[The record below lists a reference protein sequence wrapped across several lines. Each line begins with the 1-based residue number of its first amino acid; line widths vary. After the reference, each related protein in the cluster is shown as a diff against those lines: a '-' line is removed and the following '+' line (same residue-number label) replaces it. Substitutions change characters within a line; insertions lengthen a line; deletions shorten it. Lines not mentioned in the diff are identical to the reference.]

1 MLPILMLLCIL
12 VLLAIGVPI
21 AFTLGVTAVIFL
33 IVYSDVPLLLIIQ
46 QVYLGANSF
55 PLLAIPLF
63 MLAGSLM
70 NHGGISTRLINF
82 ALSII
87 GMIRG
92 GLGMVNVVA
101 SVFFGAITGTSA
113 GASAAVGQIMIPAM
127 KEKGYSPSFSAAVT
141 SAGSSLGIII
151 PPSVP
156 MILYGSI
163 SGISVASLF
172 LAGIPVGIM
181 IAIGFM
187 IVVYLI
193 SVKKDYNFKEQPFSW
208 SLIGKTF
215 ISALPALLVPIAI
228 MGSILTGFA
237 TPTES
242 AAIAVVCG
250 IVAGLIYKQLTWKG
264 FVQSLNE
271 SVVNTALVMLIVAT
285 AKILGYSFSSL
296 GIGRMMIAPMMEFSD
311 NPIMLMI
318 IASLILFIGGFIF
331 DGTVMV
337 LVIVPLFLPLV
348 EMTAID
354 PLQFALVVI
363 VVWAIGQ
370 QTPPVASGLYITT
383 AIAGVSMLQVSKYT
397 VWFILVLFIAL
408 IGLIFFPD
416 VMLYIPRLM
425 IPS

>member
-1 MLPILMLLCIL
+1 MVPILMLLVIL
-12 VLLAIGVPI
+12 GLLAIGVPI
-21 AFTLGVTAVIFL
+21 AFTLGITASVFL
-33 IVYSDVPLLLIIQ
+33 IIYADIPMVLIIQ
-46 QVYLGANSF
+46 QLYLGTNSF

-70 NHGGISTRLINF
+70 NYGGISTRLINF

-87 GMIRG
+87 GMVRG

-101 SVFFGAITGTSA
+101 SVFFGAITGTAA

-163 SGISVASLF
+163 SGLSVATLF
-172 LAGIPVGIM
+172 FAGIPIGIG

-187 IVVYLI
+187 IVVYII
-193 SVKKDYNFKEQPFSW
+193 SVKKKYDFKEQPFSW
-208 SLIGKTF
+208 KRVFKTF
-215 ISALPALLVPIAI
+215 VSAVPALLVPVAI
-228 MGSILTGFA
+228 MGGIVTGFA

-242 AAIAVVCG
+242 AAIAVICG
-250 IVAGLIYKQLTWKG
+250 IIAGIIYRQLTWTG
-264 FVQSLNE
+264 FKKALNE

-285 AKILGYSFSSL
+285 AKILGFSFSAL
-296 GIGRMMIAPMMEFSD
+296 GIGRMMMEPLMAYSE
-311 NPIMLMI
+311 NPIMLMLL
-318 IASLILFIGGFIF
+318 ASLILFIGGFIF

-348 EMTAID
+348 EATAID
-354 PLQFALVVI
+354 PLQFAMVVI
-363 VVWAIGQ
+363 IVWAIGQ

-383 AIAGVSMLQVSKYT
+383 AIAQVSMLQVSRYNI
-397 VWFILVLFIAL
+397 WFILVFFVALMGMIFI
-408 IGLIFFPD
+408 PN
-416 VMLYIPRLM
+416 VMLYIPRML
-425 IPS
+425 IP

>member
-1 MLPILMLLCIL
+1 MLPLLMLLFIL
-12 VLLAIGVPI
+12 LFLAIGVPI
-21 AFTLGVTAVIFL
+21 AFTLGLTAVIF
-33 IVYSDVPLLLIIQ
+33 IMYYSDITLELIIQ
-46 QVYLGANSF
+46 QLYLGTNSF

-70 NHGGISTRLINF
+70 NHGGISVRLINF
-82 ALSII
+82 ALAII
-87 GMIRG
+87 GMVRG

-101 SVFFGAITGTSA
+101 SVFFGAITGTAA

-127 KEKGYSPSFSAAVT
+127 KEKGYSPSFAAAVT

-163 SGISVASLF
+163 SGLSVASLF
-172 LAGIPVGIM
+172 LTGVPIGIA
-181 IAIGFM
+181 IAIGYM
-187 IVVYLI
+187 IVVYII
-193 SVKKDYNFKEQPFSW
+193 STKKKYDFKENPFSW
-208 SLIGKTF
+208 NLVFKTF
-215 ISALPALLVPIAI
+215 ISALPALLVPVAI
-228 MGSILTGFA
+228 MGGILTGFA

-242 AAIAVVCG
+242 AAIAVLCG
-250 IVAGLIYKQLTWKG
+250 IIAGLIYKQLTWSSLIKA
-264 FVQSLNE
+264 LNE

-296 GIGRMMIAPMMEFSD
+296 GIGRMMLEPIMGFTD
-311 NPIMLMI
+311 NTIMLML

-348 EMTAID
+348 QATSID
-354 PLQFALVVI
+354 PMQFAMVVI
-363 VVWAIGQ
+363 IVWAIGQ

-383 AIAGVSMLQVSKYT
+383 AIAKVSMLQVSRYN

-408 IGLIFFPD
+408 IGMIFFPD

-425 IPS
+425 I

>member
-1 MLPILMLLCIL
+1 MLPLLMLLLIL
-12 VLLAIGVPI
+12 LFLAIGVPI
-21 AFTLGVTAVIFL
+21 AFTLGLTAVIF
-33 IVYSDVPLLLIIQ
+33 IMYYSDITLELIIQ
-46 QVYLGANSF
+46 QLYLGTNSF

-63 MLAGSLM
+63 MLAGALM
-70 NHGGISTRLINF
+70 NHGGISVRLINF
-82 ALSII
+82 ALAII
-87 GMIRG
+87 GMVRG

-101 SVFFGAITGTSA
+101 SVFFGAITGTAA

-127 KEKGYSPSFSAAVT
+127 KEKGYSPSFAAAVT

-163 SGISVASLF
+163 SGLSVASLF
-172 LAGIPVGIM
+172 LTGVPIGIA
-181 IAIGFM
+181 IAIGYM
-187 IVVYLI
+187 IVVYII
-193 SVKKDYNFKEQPFSW
+193 STKKKYDFKENPFSW
-208 SLIGKTF
+208 SLVFKTF
-215 ISALPALLVPIAI
+215 ISALPALLVPVAI
-228 MGSILTGFA
+228 MGGILTGFA

-242 AAIAVVCG
+242 AAIAVLCG
-250 IVAGLIYKQLTWKG
+250 IIAGLIYKQLTWSSFIKA
-264 FVQSLNE
+264 LNE

-296 GIGRMMIAPMMEFSD
+296 GIGRMMLEPIMGFTD
-311 NPIMLMI
+311 NTIMLML

-348 EMTAID
+348 QATSID
-354 PLQFALVVI
+354 PMQFAMVVI
-363 VVWAIGQ
+363 IVWAIGQ

-383 AIAGVSMLQVSKYT
+383 AIAKVSMLQVSRYN

-408 IGLIFFPD
+408 IGMIFFPD

-425 IPS
+425 I

>member
-1 MLPILMLLCIL
+1 MLPILMLISIL
-12 VLLAIGVPI
+12 LLLALGVPI
-21 AFTLGVTAVIFL
+21 AFSLGITAVLFL
-33 IVYSDVPLLLIIQ
+33 ILYSDIPLVLIIQ
-46 QVYLGANSF
+46 QVYLGTNSF

-70 NHGGISTRLINF
+70 NHGGISNRLINF

-87 GMIRG
+87 GMVRG
-92 GLGMVNVVA
+92 GLGMVNVLA

-163 SGISVASLF
+163 SGLSVASLF
-172 LAGIPVGIM
+172 LTGIPIGIG
-181 IAIGFM
+181 IAIGFL
-187 IVVYLI
+187 IVVYII
-193 SVKKDYNFKEQPFSW
+193 SAKKKYDFKEESFSW
-208 SLIGKTF
+208 GLIFRTF
-215 ISALPALLVPIAI
+215 ISALPALLVPVAI
-228 MGSILTGFA
+228 MGGILTGFA

-242 AAIAVVCG
+242 AAIAVICG
-250 IVAGLIYKQLTWKG
+250 IVAGIIYKQLTWKG
-264 FVQSLNE
+264 FIQALNE
-271 SVVNTALVMLIVAT
+271 SVINTALVMLIVAT
-285 AKILGYSFSSL
+285 AKILGFSFSAL
-296 GIGRMMIAPMMEFSD
+296 GIGQMMMEPLLKYSD
-311 NPIMLMI
+311 NPIMLML

-348 EMTAID
+348 EATAID
-354 PLQFALVVI
+354 PLQFAMVVI
-363 VVWAIGQ
+363 IVWAIGQ

-383 AIAGVSMLQVSKYT
+383 AIAQVTMLQVSRYNI
-397 VWFILVLFIAL
+397 WFILVFFVAL
-408 IGLIFFPD
+408 IGMIFIPD
-416 VMLYIPRLM
+416 VMLYIPKM
-425 IPS
+425 IIP

>member
-1 MLPILMLLCIL
+1 MVPIMMLLVIL
-12 VLLAIGVPI
+12 ALLAIGVPI
-21 AFTLGVTAVIFL
+21 AFTLGITAAVFL
-33 IVYSDVPLLLIIQ
+33 IIYADIPMVVIIQ
-46 QVYLGANSF
+46 QLYLGTNSF

-70 NHGGISTRLINF
+70 NYGGISTRLINF

-87 GMIRG
+87 GMVKG

-101 SVFFGAITGTSA
+101 SVFFGAITGTAA

-127 KEKGYSPSFSAAVT
+127 KEKGYSASFSAAVT

-163 SGISVASLF
+163 SGLSVATLF
-172 LAGIPVGIM
+172 FAGIPIGIG

-187 IVVYLI
+187 IVVYII
-193 SVKKDYNFKEQPFSW
+193 SVKKNYDFKEQPFSW
-208 SLIGKTF
+208 KLVFKTF
-215 ISALPALLVPIAI
+215 VSAVPALFVPVAI
-228 MGSILTGFA
+228 MGGIVTGFA

-242 AAIAVVCG
+242 AAIAVICG
-250 IVAGLIYKQLTWKG
+250 IIAGIIYRQLTWTG
-264 FVQSLNE
+264 FKKALNE

-285 AKILGYSFSSL
+285 AKILGFSFSAL
-296 GIGRMMIAPMMEFSD
+296 GIGRMMMEPLMAYSE
-311 NPIMLMI
+311 NPIMLMLL
-318 IASLILFIGGFIF
+318 ASLILFIGGFIF

-348 EMTAID
+348 EATAID
-354 PLQFALVVI
+354 PLQFAMVVI
-363 VVWAIGQ
+363 IVWAIGQ

-383 AIAGVSMLQVSKYT
+383 AIAQVSMLQVSRYNI
-397 VWFILVLFIAL
+397 WFILVFFVALMGMIFI
-408 IGLIFFPD
+408 PD
-416 VMLYIPRLM
+416 VMLYIPRM
-425 IPS
+425 IIP

>member
-1 MLPILMLLCIL
+1 MLPLLMLLLIL
-12 VLLAIGVPI
+12 LFLAIGVPI
-21 AFTLGVTAVIFL
+21 AFTLGLTAVIF
-33 IVYSDVPLLLIIQ
+33 IMYYSDITLELIIQ
-46 QVYLGANSF
+46 QLYLGTNSF

-63 MLAGSLM
+63 MLAGALM
-70 NHGGISTRLINF
+70 NHGGISVRLINF
-82 ALSII
+82 ALAII
-87 GMIRG
+87 GMVRG

-101 SVFFGAITGTSA
+101 SVFFGAITGTAA

-127 KEKGYSPSFSAAVT
+127 KEKGYSPSFAAAVT

-163 SGISVASLF
+163 SGLSVASLF
-172 LAGIPVGIM
+172 LTGVPIGIA
-181 IAIGFM
+181 IAIGYM
-187 IVVYLI
+187 IVVYII
-193 SVKKDYNFKEQPFSW
+193 STKKKYDFKENPFSFN
-208 SLIGKTF
+208 LVFKTF
-215 ISALPALLVPIAI
+215 ISALPALLVPVAI
-228 MGSILTGFA
+228 MGGILTGFA

-242 AAIAVVCG
+242 AAIAVLCG
-250 IVAGLIYKQLTWKG
+250 IIAGLIYRQLTWSSFIKA
-264 FVQSLNE
+264 LNE

-285 AKILGYSFSSL
+285 AKILGFSFSSL
-296 GIGRMMIAPMMEFSD
+296 GIGRMMLEPIMGFTD
-311 NPIMLMI
+311 NTIMLML

-348 EMTAID
+348 QATSID
-354 PLQFALVVI
+354 PMQFAMVVI
-363 VVWAIGQ
+363 IVWAIGQ

-383 AIAGVSMLQVSKYT
+383 AIAKVSMLQVSRYN

-408 IGLIFFPD
+408 IGMIFFPD

-425 IPS
+425 I

>member
-1 MLPILMLLCIL
+1 MLPLLMLLLIL
-12 VLLAIGVPI
+12 LFLAIGVPI
-21 AFTLGVTAVIFL
+21 AFTLGLTAVIF
-33 IVYSDVPLLLIIQ
+33 IMYYSDITLELIIQ
-46 QVYLGANSF
+46 QLYLGTNSF

-63 MLAGSLM
+63 MLAGALM
-70 NHGGISTRLINF
+70 NHGGISVRLINF
-82 ALSII
+82 ALAII
-87 GMIRG
+87 GMVRG

-101 SVFFGAITGTSA
+101 SVFFGAITGTAA

-127 KEKGYSPSFSAAVT
+127 KEKGYSPSFAAAVT

-163 SGISVASLF
+163 SGLSVASLF
-172 LAGIPVGIM
+172 LTGVPIGIA
-181 IAIGFM
+181 IAIGYM
-187 IVVYLI
+187 IVVYII
-193 SVKKDYNFKEQPFSW
+193 STKKKYDFKENPFSW
-208 SLIGKTF
+208 NLVFKTF
-215 ISALPALLVPIAI
+215 ISALPALLVPVAI
-228 MGSILTGFA
+228 MGGILTGFA

-242 AAIAVVCG
+242 AAIAVLCG
-250 IVAGLIYKQLTWKG
+250 IIAGLIYKQLTWSSFIKA
-264 FVQSLNE
+264 LNE

-296 GIGRMMIAPMMEFSD
+296 GIGRMMLEPIMGFTD
-311 NPIMLMI
+311 NTIMLML

-348 EMTAID
+348 QATSID
-354 PLQFALVVI
+354 PMQFAMVVI
-363 VVWAIGQ
+363 IVWAIGQ

-383 AIAGVSMLQVSKYT
+383 AIAKVSMLQVSRYN

-408 IGLIFFPD
+408 IGMIFFPD

-425 IPS
+425 I

>member
-1 MLPILMLLCIL
+1 MLPLLMLLLIL
-12 VLLAIGVPI
+12 LFLAIGVPI
-21 AFTLGVTAVIFL
+21 AFTLGLTAVIF
-33 IVYSDVPLLLIIQ
+33 IMYYSDITLELIIQ
-46 QVYLGANSF
+46 QLYLGTNSF

-63 MLAGSLM
+63 MLAGALM
-70 NHGGISTRLINF
+70 NHGGISVRLINF
-82 ALSII
+82 ALAII
-87 GMIRG
+87 GMVRG

-101 SVFFGAITGTSA
+101 SVFFGAITGTAA

-127 KEKGYSPSFSAAVT
+127 KEKGYSPSFAAAVT

-163 SGISVASLF
+163 SGLSVASLF
-172 LAGIPVGIM
+172 LTGVPIGIA
-181 IAIGFM
+181 IAIGYM
-187 IVVYLI
+187 IVVYII
-193 SVKKDYNFKEQPFSW
+193 STKKKYDFKENPFSW
-208 SLIGKTF
+208 NLVFKTF
-215 ISALPALLVPIAI
+215 ISALPALLVPVAI
-228 MGSILTGFA
+228 MGGILTGFA

-242 AAIAVVCG
+242 AAIAVLCG
-250 IVAGLIYKQLTWKG
+250 IIAGLIYKQLTWSSFIKA
-264 FVQSLNE
+264 LNE

-285 AKILGYSFSSL
+285 AKILGFSFSSL
-296 GIGRMMIAPMMEFSD
+296 GIGRMMLEPIMGFTD
-311 NPIMLMI
+311 NTIMLML

-348 EMTAID
+348 QATSID
-354 PLQFALVVI
+354 PMQFAMVVI
-363 VVWAIGQ
+363 IVWAIGQ

-383 AIAGVSMLQVSKYT
+383 AIAKVSMLQVSRYN

-408 IGLIFFPD
+408 IGMIFFPD

-425 IPS
+425 I

>member
-1 MLPILMLLCIL
+1 MLPLLMLLLIL
-12 VLLAIGVPI
+12 LFLAIGVPI
-21 AFTLGVTAVIFL
+21 AFTLGLTAVIF
-33 IVYSDVPLLLIIQ
+33 IMYYSDITLELIIQ
-46 QVYLGANSF
+46 QLYLGTNSF

-63 MLAGSLM
+63 MLAGALM
-70 NHGGISTRLINF
+70 NHGGISVRLINF
-82 ALSII
+82 ALAII
-87 GMIRG
+87 GMVRG

-101 SVFFGAITGTSA
+101 SVFFGAITGTAA

-127 KEKGYSPSFSAAVT
+127 KEKGYSPSFAAAVT

-163 SGISVASLF
+163 SGLSVASLF
-172 LAGIPVGIM
+172 LTGVPIGIA
-181 IAIGFM
+181 IAIGYM
-187 IVVYLI
+187 IVVYII
-193 SVKKDYNFKEQPFSW
+193 STKKKYDFKENPFSW
-208 SLIGKTF
+208 NLVFKTF
-215 ISALPALLVPIAI
+215 ISALPALLVPVAI
-228 MGSILTGFA
+228 MGGILTGFA

-242 AAIAVVCG
+242 AAIAVLCG
-250 IVAGLIYKQLTWKG
+250 IIAGLIYKQLTWSSFIKA
-264 FVQSLNE
+264 LNE

-285 AKILGYSFSSL
+285 AKILGFSFSSL
-296 GIGRMMIAPMMEFSD
+296 GIGRMMLE
-311 NPIMLMI
+311 PIMGFTDNTIMLLL

-348 EMTAID
+348 QATSID
-354 PLQFALVVI
+354 PMQFAMVVI
-363 VVWAIGQ
+363 IVWAIGQ

-383 AIAGVSMLQVSKYT
+383 AIAKVSMLQVSRYN

-408 IGLIFFPD
+408 IGMIFFPD

-425 IPS
+425 I

>member
-1 MLPILMLLCIL
+1 MLPLLMLGLIL
-12 VLLAIGVPI
+12 LFLAIGVPI
-21 AFTLGVTAVIFL
+21 AFTLGLTAVTF
-33 IVYSDVPLLLIIQ
+33 IVIYSDITLELIIQ
-46 QVYLGANSF
+46 QLYLGTNSF

-70 NHGGISTRLINF
+70 NHGGISVRLINF
-82 ALSII
+82 ALAII
-87 GMIRG
+87 GMVRG

-101 SVFFGAITGTSA
+101 SVFFGAITGTAA

-127 KEKGYSPSFSAAVT
+127 KNKGYSPSFAAAVT

-163 SGISVASLF
+163 SGLSVASLF
-172 LAGIPVGIM
+172 LTGVPIGIA
-181 IAIGFM
+181 IAIGYM
-187 IVVYLI
+187 IVVFII
-193 SVKKDYNFKEQPFSW
+193 STKKKYDFKEEPFSW
-208 SLIGKTF
+208 ESVAKTF
-215 ISALPALLVPIAI
+215 VSALPALLVPVAI
-228 MGSILTGFA
+228 MGGILTGFA

-242 AAIAVVCG
+242 AAIAVLCG
-250 IVAGLIYKQLTWKG
+250 IIAGVIYRQLTISG
-264 FVQSLNE
+264 FIKALNE

-285 AKILGYSFSSL
+285 AKILGFSFSSL
-296 GIGRMMIAPMMEFSD
+296 GIGRMMLEPIMGFTD
-311 NPIMLMI
+311 NTIMLML

-348 EMTAID
+348 QATSID
-354 PLQFALVVI
+354 PLQFAMVVI
-363 VVWAIGQ
+363 IVWAIGQ

-383 AIAGVSMLQVSKYT
+383 AIAKVSMLQVSRYNI
-397 VWFILVLFIAL
+397 WFIIVLFIAL
-408 IGLIFFPD
+408 IGMIFAPD

-425 IPS
+425 I

>member
-1 MLPILMLLCIL
+1 MLPLLMLLFIL
-12 VLLAIGVPI
+12 LFLAIGVPI
-21 AFTLGVTAVIFL
+21 AFTLGLTAVIF
-33 IVYSDVPLLLIIQ
+33 IMYYSDITLELIIQ
-46 QVYLGANSF
+46 QLYLGTNSF

-70 NHGGISTRLINF
+70 NHGGISVRLINF
-82 ALSII
+82 ALAII
-87 GMIRG
+87 GMVRG

-101 SVFFGAITGTSA
+101 SVFFGAITGTAA

-127 KEKGYSPSFSAAVT
+127 KEKGYSPSFAAAVT

-163 SGISVASLF
+163 SGLSVASLF
-172 LAGIPVGIM
+172 LTGVPIGIA
-181 IAIGFM
+181 IAIGYM
-187 IVVYLI
+187 IVVYII
-193 SVKKDYNFKEQPFSW
+193 STKKKYDFKENPFSW
-208 SLIGKTF
+208 NLVFKTF
-215 ISALPALLVPIAI
+215 ISALPALLVPVAI
-228 MGSILTGFA
+228 MGGILTGFA

-242 AAIAVVCG
+242 AAIAVLCG
-250 IVAGLIYKQLTWKG
+250 IIAGLIYKQLTWSSFIKA
-264 FVQSLNE
+264 LNE

-296 GIGRMMIAPMMEFSD
+296 GIGRMMLEPIMGFTD
-311 NPIMLMI
+311 NTIMLML

-348 EMTAID
+348 QATSID
-354 PLQFALVVI
+354 PMQFAMVVI
-363 VVWAIGQ
+363 IVWAIGQ

-383 AIAGVSMLQVSKYT
+383 AIAKVSMLQVSRYN

-408 IGLIFFPD
+408 IGMIFFPD

-425 IPS
+425 I

>member
-1 MLPILMLLCIL
+1 MLPILMLLAIL
-12 VLLAIGVPI
+12 TLLAIGVPI
-21 AFTLGVTAVIFL
+21 AFTLGITAAVFL
-33 IVYSDVPLLLIIQ
+33 ILYADIPMQVIVQ
-46 QVYLGANSF
+46 QLYLGTNSF

-70 NHGGISTRLINF
+70 NYGGISTRLINF

-87 GMIRG
+87 GMVRG
-92 GLGMVNVVA
+92 GLGMVNVVT
-101 SVFFGAITGTSA
+101 SVFFGAITGTAA

-127 KEKGYSPSFSAAVT
+127 KEKGYSPSFAAAVT

-172 LAGIPVGIM
+172 FTGIPIGIG

-187 IVVYLI
+187 IVVYII
-193 SVKKDYNFKEQPFSW
+193 SVKKKYDFKEEPFSW
-208 SLIGKTF
+208 RLVYKTF
-215 ISALPALLVPIAI
+215 ISALPALFVPVAI
-228 MGSILTGFA
+228 MGGIVTGFA

-242 AAIAVVCG
+242 AAIAVICAIIAG
-250 IVAGLIYKQLTWKG
+250 IIYKQLTWTEFKKA
-264 FVQSLNE
+264 LNE

-285 AKILGYSFSSL
+285 AKILGFSFSAL
-296 GIGRMMIAPMMEFSD
+296 GIGRMMMEPLMTFSE
-311 NPIMLMI
+311 NPIMLML

-337 LVIVPLFLPLV
+337 LVIVPLFLPLIQV
-348 EMTAID
+348 TSID
-354 PLQFALVVI
+354 PLQFAMVVI
-363 VVWAIGQ
+363 IVWAIGQ

-383 AIAGVSMLQVSKYT
+383 AIAKVSMLQVSRYNI
-397 VWFILVLFIAL
+397 WFILVLFVAL
-408 IGLIFFPD
+408 IGMIFTPD
-416 VMLYIPRLM
+416 IMLYIPRM
-425 IPS
+425 ITP

>member
-1 MLPILMLLCIL
+1 MLPILMLLVIL

-21 AFTLGVTAVIFL
+21 AFTLGITATVFL
-33 IVYSDVPLLLIIQ
+33 IIYADIPMVVIIQ
-46 QVYLGANSF
+46 QLYLGTNSF

-70 NHGGISTRLINF
+70 NYGGISVRLINF

-87 GMIRG
+87 GMVKG

-127 KEKGYSPSFSAAVT
+127 KEKGYSASFSAAVT

-163 SGISVASLF
+163 SGLSVATLF
-172 LAGIPVGIM
+172 FAGIPIGIG

-187 IVVYLI
+187 IVVYII
-193 SVKKDYNFKEQPFSW
+193 SVKKKYDFKEQPFSW
-208 SLIGKTF
+208 RLVLKTF
-215 ISALPALLVPIAI
+215 VSAVPALLVPVAI
-228 MGSILTGFA
+228 MGGIVTGFA

-242 AAIAVVCG
+242 AAIAVICG
-250 IVAGLIYKQLTWKG
+250 IIAGIIYKQLTWSG
-264 FVQSLNE
+264 FKKALNE

-285 AKILGYSFSSL
+285 AKILGFSFSAL
-296 GIGRMMIAPMMEFSD
+296 GIGRMIMEPLMAYAE
-311 NPIMLMI
+311 NPIILMLL
-318 IASLILFIGGFIF
+318 ASLILFIGGFIF

-348 EMTAID
+348 EATAID
-354 PLQFALVVI
+354 PLQFAMVVI
-363 VVWAIGQ
+363 IVWAIGQ

-383 AIAGVSMLQVSKYT
+383 AIAQVSMLQVSRYNI
-397 VWFILVLFIAL
+397 WFILVFFVALMGMIFI
-408 IGLIFFPD
+408 PD
-416 VMLYIPRLM
+416 VMLYIPRII
-425 IPS
+425 IP

>member
-1 MLPILMLLCIL
+1 MLPILMLISIL
-12 VLLAIGVPI
+12 VLLALGVPI
-21 AFTLGVTAVIFL
+21 AFSLGITAVLFL
-33 IVYSDVPLLLIIQ
+33 IIYSDIPLVLIIQ
-46 QVYLGANSF
+46 QVYLGTNSF

-87 GMIRG
+87 GMVRG
-92 GLGMVNVVA
+92 GLGMVNVLA
-101 SVFFGAITGTSA
+101 SVFFGAITGTAA

-163 SGISVASLF
+163 SGLSVASLF
-172 LAGIPVGIM
+172 LTGIPIGIG
-181 IAIGFM
+181 IAIGFL
-187 IVVYLI
+187 IVVYII
-193 SVKKDYNFKEQPFSW
+193 SVKKKYDFKEEPFSW
-208 SLIGKTF
+208 GLIFKTF
-215 ISALPALLVPIAI
+215 VSALPALLVPVAI
-228 MGSILTGFA
+228 MGGILTGFA

-242 AAIAVVCG
+242 AAIAVICG
-250 IVAGLIYKQLTWKG
+250 IVAGIIYKQLTWKG
-264 FVQSLNE
+264 FIQALNE
-271 SVVNTALVMLIVAT
+271 SVINTALVMLIVAT
-285 AKILGYSFSSL
+285 AKILGFSFSAL
-296 GIGRMMIAPMMEFSD
+296 GIGQKMMEPLMKFSD
-311 NPIMLMI
+311 NPIMLML

-348 EMTAID
+348 EATAID
-354 PLQFALVVI
+354 PLQFAMVVI
-363 VVWAIGQ
+363 IVWAIGQ

-383 AIAGVSMLQVSKYT
+383 AIAQVSMLQVSRYNI
-397 VWFILVLFIAL
+397 WFILVFFVALLGMIFI
-408 IGLIFFPD
+408 PD
-416 VMLYIPRLM
+416 VMLYIPKM
-425 IPS
+425 IIP